1 MVTVR
6 STQVVREDGSIDLHA
21 WIERIKGKVE
31 LTDEDGLL
39 QLAEFSRE
47 VEQKM
52 PRADNVWADSTSSF
66 LAGLEMAEILAD
78 LHLDTD
84 SLKAAVIYRA
94 VRERKTSL
102 EAVAKMAGIGIAKLI
117 EGVLRMAAI
126 SAVMNPEKR
135 IVLGQA
141 SDQLDN
147 LRKMLVAMVD
157 DVRVALIKLAER
169 TCAIRA
175 VKNAP
180 ADKRQRVAREVFDI
194 YAPLAHRLGIGHLK
208 WELEDL
214 SFRYL
219 EPDAYMR
226 IAKLLDEKRLD
237 RESYIRNVEKSL
249 IDALARVGIEA
260 EVTGRAKHIYSIW
273 RKMKRKNIDFYQVY
287 DIRAVRVL
295 VPEIRD
301 CYAALGVVHNIWQHI
316 PKEFDDYIATPK
328 ENGYRSL
335 HTAVLGPEGKV
346 LEVQIRTQ
354 DMHDEAEL
362 GVCAHWRYKEGS
374 TGRTDSYDDK
384 IAWLRQVLEWQ
395 EELGDSG
402 VSSVLSQFSEDII
415 DERIYVFTPDGH
427 VVDLAAGA
435 TPLDFA
441 YHVHTEVGHRCRGAK
456 VNGRI
461 VPLSY
466 HLQTGEQVEILK
478 GAESRPSRD
487 WLQPSLGFLGTSR
500 ARAKVI
506 HWFKQQDRGRNIDDG
521 REILEKEFK
530 RLDISKI
537 SMDRLGPMLGLR
549 GAEDVYAAVGA
560 GDLRV
565 SQVLNAIQA
574 LEGDQP
580 QQELLPLDTR
590 RPRINPLTSQ
600 FSINGVENLMTSIA
614 GCCKPVPGDEVV
626 GYISIGKGVTVHRKN
641 CREIARLGEIN
652 PDRVVDVSW
661 SAEAGHVYPVDIFIK
676 AYDRTGLL
684 RDITQLLAGERV
696 NVTAVNTLSDRSDN
710 TATMALT
717 IEINSLAAL
726 GDVLARINQL
736 PNVIDVKRSHQVH

>member
-6 STQVVREDGSIDLHA
+6 SNQVVREDGSIDLHA

-31 LTDEDGLL
+31 LTDEGGLL

-47 VEQKM
+47 VEQKA
-52 PRADNVWADSTSSF
+52 PRADNAWADSASSF
-66 LAGLEMAEILAD
+66 LTGLEMAEILAD

-102 EAVAKMAGIGIAKLI
+102 ESVSKMAGVGIAKLI

-126 SAVMNPEKR
+126 AAVMNPEKKV
-135 IVLGQA
+135 VLGQA

-175 VKNAP
+175 VKTAP

-237 RESYIRNVEKSL
+237 RENYIRNVEKSL

-374 TGRTDSYDDK
+374 TGRTGSYDDK

-395 EELGDSG
+395 EELGDTG

-427 VVDLAAGA
+427 VVDLASGA

-441 YHVHTEVGHRCRGAK
+441 YHIHTEVGHRCRGAK

-461 VPLSY
+461 VPLNY

-478 GAESRPSRD
+478 GNEARPSRD

-506 HWFKQQDRGRNIDDG
+506 HWFKQQDRSRNIEDG

-530 RLDISKI
+530 RLDMGKM
-537 SMDRLGPMLGLR
+537 SMDRLAVLLGLKSS
-549 GAEDVYAAVGA
+549 EDVYAAVGA

-565 SQVLNAIQA
+565 SQVLNGIQE

-590 RPRINPLTSQ
+590 RPRINPVTSE
-600 FSINGVENLMTSIA
+600 FSINGVDNLMTSIA

-626 GYISIGKGVTVHRKN
+626 GYISVGKGVTVHRKN
-641 CREIARLGEIN
+641 CREVARLTEIN
-652 PDRVVDVSW
+652 PDRIIDVSW
-661 SAEAGHVYPVDIFIK
+661 SAEAGQVYPVDIFIK

-717 IEINSLAAL
+717 IEIHSLAAL

-736 PNVIDVKRSHQVH
+736 PNVIEVKRSHQVH

>member
-6 STQVVREDGSIDLHA
+6 SNQVVREDGSIDLHA

-31 LTDEDGLL
+31 LTDEAGLL
-39 QLAEFSRE
+39 RLAEFSRE
-47 VEQKM
+47 VEQKA
-52 PRADNVWADSTSSF
+52 PKADNVWADTASSF
-66 LAGLEMAEILAD
+66 LTGLEMAEILAD

-94 VRERKTSL
+94 VRERKTTL
-102 EAVAKMAGIGIAKLI
+102 ESVSKMAGVGIAKLI

-126 SAVMNPEKR
+126 AAVMNPEKKV
-135 IVLGQA
+135 VLGQA

-237 RESYIRNVEKSL
+237 RENYIRNVEKTL

-335 HTAVLGPEGKV
+335 HTAVLGPDGKV

-395 EELGDSG
+395 EELGDSA

-461 VPLSY
+461 VPLNY
-466 HLQTGEQVEILK
+466 QLKTGEQVEIMK
-478 GAESRPSRD
+478 GSEARPSRD

-506 HWFKQQDRGRNIDDG
+506 HWFKQQDRSRNIEDG

-530 RLDISKI
+530 RLD
-537 SMDRLGPMLGLR
+537 MGRVPMERLAQLVGLKS
-549 GAEDVYAAVGA
+549 AEDVYAAVGA

-565 SQVLNAIQA
+565 SQVLNGLQA

-580 QQELLPLDTR
+580 QQELLPLDIR
-590 RPRINPLTSQ
+590 RPRINPLTSE
-600 FSINGVENLMTSIA
+600 FSINGVDNLMTSIA

-626 GYISIGKGVTVHRKN
+626 GYISVGKGVTVHRKN
-641 CREIARLGEIN
+641 CKEVSRLQESQ
-652 PDRVVDVSW
+652 PDRIVDVSW

-676 AYDRTGLL
+676 AYDRQGLL